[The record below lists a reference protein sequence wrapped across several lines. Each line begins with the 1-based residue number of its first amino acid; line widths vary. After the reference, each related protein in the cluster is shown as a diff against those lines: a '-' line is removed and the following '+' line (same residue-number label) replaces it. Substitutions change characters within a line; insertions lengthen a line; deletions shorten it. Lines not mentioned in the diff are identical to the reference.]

1 MIARRAERTAR
12 RNPLLIGGERMTWHA
27 VALQGVV
34 ALLLSRKL
42 GSNVPILAML
52 ALYWLS
58 VRYRRMLWVP
68 FIVAM
73 VLIWAVL
80 APR

>member
-1 MIARRAERTAR
+1 
-12 RNPLLIGGERMTWHA
+12 MTWYA
-27 VALQGVV
+27 VALPGVV

-42 GSNVPILAML
+42 DSNVPVLAML
-52 ALYWLS
+52 APYWLS
-58 VRYRRMLWVP
+58 VWVRRMLWIP

-73 VLIWAVL
+73 VLIWAML